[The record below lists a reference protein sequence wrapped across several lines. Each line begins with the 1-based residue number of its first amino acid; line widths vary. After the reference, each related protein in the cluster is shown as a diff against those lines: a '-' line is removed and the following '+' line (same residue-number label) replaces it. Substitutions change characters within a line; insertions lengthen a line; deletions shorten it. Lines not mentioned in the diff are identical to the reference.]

1 MNTNKFP
8 SFPNSSA
15 LGRGI
20 RVKLTAGVLAVAGAG
35 DDELGV
41 LPEAVLATDT
51 MASVIPNGTPGVVE
65 FVAAVSITQYAQV
78 FAAASGKIGVTA
90 TGLRRG
96 IALEAASGDGS
107 IIKVLVQ
114 GGSGPAV

>member
-1 MNTNKFP
+1 MYTNKYPTFA
-8 SFPNSSA
+8 NNSA

-20 RVKLTAGVLAVAGAG
+20 RVKLTAGVLAAAGAS

-41 LPEAVLATDT
+41 LPEAVLAGDT
-51 MASVIPNGTPGVVE
+51 MAAVIPNGTPGVVE
-65 FVAAVSITQYAQV
+65 FVAGVQITQYATV
-78 FAAASGKIGVTA
+78 FTAASGKIGVTA

-107 IIKVLVQ
+107 IIRVLVQ

>member
-1 MNTNKFP
+1 MYTSPFP
-8 SFPNSSA
+8 SLPNNSA

-20 RVKLTAGVLAVAGAG
+20 RVKLSAGYLVAADAA

-41 LPEAVLATDT
+41 LPESVLAGDT
-51 MASVIPNGTPGVVE
+51 MATVIPIGTPGVIE
-65 FVAAVSITQYAQV
+65 MVAATSISQYAVV
-78 FAAASGKIGVTA
+78 FTAASGKIGTTA

-96 IALEAASGDGS
+96 IALEAASGNNS
-107 IIKVLVQ
+107 IIRVLVQ